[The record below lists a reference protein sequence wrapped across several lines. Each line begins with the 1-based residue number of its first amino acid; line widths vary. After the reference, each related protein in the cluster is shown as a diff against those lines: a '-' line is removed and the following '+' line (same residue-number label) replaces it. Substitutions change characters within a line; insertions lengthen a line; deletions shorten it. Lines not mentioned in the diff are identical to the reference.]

1 MNPVH
6 PYLNPQEN
14 PANALNRLLQHL
26 PPGKQNYGI
35 NEIQLCEANCFQA
48 RRTQDTQAAWAK
60 EAARRDAQ
68 IDAGEVETIP
78 GEVVFA
84 KLYAKLI

>member
-1 MNPVH
+1 MNPAH
-6 PYLNPQEN
+6 PYLNPQDT
-14 PANALNRLLQHL
+14 AQLLASL
-26 PPGKQNYGI
+26 GDD
-35 NEIQLCEANCFQA
+35 A
-48 RRTQDTQAAWAK
+48 DTQAAWDK